1 MKILVVNPPAY
12 NNMDFIREGRCMQT
26 KSSWAAL
33 WMPLSLCYI
42 SAILRKDNHEVRLV
56 DCIAEKTDTE
66 KLVDLAVG
74 FIPDIVVMNTAIPS
88 VSGDMNAAG
97 EIKKAIPR
105 IKIIVI
111 GMYPS
116 IFEKESLEK
125 FPQADYAIM
134 DEPEWIIGPLVR
146 AIKAGGA
153 LTGIKGLIH
162 RKSNDIIINE
172 RQNLAD
178 NNLDDLPFPS
188 RDLLNNDSYRLP
200 TTGEKFTLMSV
211 GRGCSESCIYCIANL
226 YYGRRFRKRSV
237 ENVMA
242 EIAECT
248 DRHHIRS
255 FLFWGESFTT
265 DPAYGEA
272 ICDEIIKRN
281 IKITWSATSRVDTLN
296 PVLLKKMKKAGCI
309 LLGLGI
315 ESYDQK
321 ILNNSR
327 KRTTIEQINKAISM
341 VKIAGIKS
349 MGHFVFGLPGD
360 TRESAK
366 NTIKF
371 ALQNVAFAQFYCAIP
386 YPKTELGRLAAENGW
401 ISNYNYEDLDFTR
414 SVMGNETMSAGEIK
428 KIRDFAYRK
437 FYSSPRVVLR
447 TLREIKSV
455 KSFFSALSF
464 IKWIKPTGKIS

>member
-42 SAILRKDNHEVRLV
+42 SAILRKENHEVRLV

-66 KLVDLAVG
+66 ELVDLAVG

-116 IFEKESLEK
+116 IFEKESLER
-125 FPQADYAIM
+125 FPQADYGIM

-146 AIKAGGA
+146 AIKAGGE
-153 LTGIKGLIH
+153 LTGIKGLIY

-172 RQNLAD
+172 RQNLAY

-200 TTGEKFTLMSV
+200 TTDEKFTLISV

-242 EIAECT
+242 EIEECVNT
-248 DRHHIRS
+248 HDIMS

-265 DPAYGEA
+265 DPVYGEA
-272 ICDEIIKRN
+272 ICDEILKRN
-281 IKITWSATSRVDTLN
+281 IKITWSTTSRVDSLN
-296 PVLLKKMKKAGCI
+296 PVLLEKMKKAGCI

-321 ILNNSR
+321 VLNNVR
-327 KRTTIEQINKAISM
+327 KRTTIAQIDKAVSM
-341 VKIAGIKS
+341 VKKAGINS
-349 MGHFVFGLPGD
+349 MGHFVFGFPGE
-360 TRESAK
+360 TMESAK
-366 NTIKF
+366 KTINF
-371 ALQNVAFAQFYCAIP
+371 ALQNVDFAQFYCAIP
-386 YPKTELGRLAAENGW
+386 YPKTELGRIAAENGW
-401 ISNYNYEDLDFTR
+401 TSNYDYEDLDFTR

-428 KIRDFAYRK
+428 KIRDYAYRK
-437 FYSSPRVVLR
+437 FYFRPRMVLQ
-447 TLREIKSV
+447 TFREIKSV
-455 KSFFSALSF
+455 KSFFAVLNF
-464 IKWIKPTGKIS
+464 ISWIKPTGKTS